1 MQLVKRSAL
10 TLFLAV
16 LSFTAQAHPH
26 SFIRLQ
32 TQLVSENDRFVALKM
47 RWTMDEITSADLLYD
62 AGDAKPGS
70 EIWKKLAAE
79 VMANVLGQHY
89 FTEVWH
95 NGQKVKFKNRPTE
108 YGMERE
114 AHQAVLTF
122 VLPLAEPQPLSGQT
136 YTFST
141 FDPTYY
147 VDMSY
152 ANDRDASL
160 PQALSTQCSMS
171 VHTPTPSEETLSFA
185 QSLDKEDA
193 PPEDMDLGKQF
204 AQKITVQCQ

>member
-1 MQLVKRSAL
+1 MSLVKRSAL
-10 TLFLAV
+10 ACLMLFMTFCAG
-16 LSFTAQAHPH
+16 AHPH

-32 TQLVSENDRFVALKM
+32 TEVVSENDRLVALNM
-47 RWTMDEITSADLLYD
+47 RWTMDELTSADLLYD
-62 AGDAKPGS
+62 AGEAKPGS

-89 FTEVWH
+89 FTEMWH
-95 NGQKVKFKNRPTE
+95 NGQRVRFQNRPGK
-108 YGMERE
+108 YAMARE
-114 AHQAVLTF
+114 GHQAVLTF
-122 VLPLAEPQPLSGQT
+122 TLPLAEPQPLSGQT

-152 ANDRDASL
+152 EKERDVSL
-160 PQALSTQCSMS
+160 SPTMKKQCRMTL
-171 VHTPTPSEETLSFA
+171 HTPTPSEESLSFA

-193 PPEDMDLGKQF
+193 PPEDMELGKQF
-204 AQKITVQCQ
+204 AQKVTLTCQ